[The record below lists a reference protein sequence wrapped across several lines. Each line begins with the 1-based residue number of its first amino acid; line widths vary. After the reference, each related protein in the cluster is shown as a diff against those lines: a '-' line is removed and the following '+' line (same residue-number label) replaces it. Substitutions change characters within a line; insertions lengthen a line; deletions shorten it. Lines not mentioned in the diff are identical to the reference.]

1 MDSEGSHTHQPQQ
14 QSEKIGRARR
24 RTPWIKS
31 FMHFC
36 TTIRRDAWASIRRW
50 SLARFLT
57 VGAIA
62 VSLLVLFILID
73 FPTLSSLRESADS
86 AGSGFMLLFWLGYV
100 FFTQFP
106 LPRTVWTV
114 ASGILYG
121 PWTGLLIALT
131 ALTASA
137 AISLLLV
144 RWLLGDWMA
153 PRLKHPAVSG
163 INYRLRKRGWLA
175 VASLRLI
182 AGVPFSLVNY
192 TAALTSIPFIPFVI
206 ATLIGSAPGT
216 VVGVLFGDTLIAGTN
231 PLVVVLL
238 AAIAV
243 VGIGGLIL
251 DARMPVQTRTVIK
264 SEV

>member
-1 MDSEGSHTHQPQQ
+1 MDSERTHSEHQPQTNKAAD
-14 QSEKIGRARR
+14 SRR
-24 RTPWIKS
+24 RTPWLRS
-31 FMHFC
+31 FVHFC
-36 TTIRRDAWASIRRW
+36 ATIRRDAWDSIRRW
-50 SLARFLT
+50 SLARMLT

-62 VSLLVLFILID
+62 VGLVVLFIVID
-73 FPTLSSLRESADS
+73 FPTLTSLRESAES
-86 AGSGFMLLFWLGYV
+86 AGRGFMILFWLGYV

-121 PWTGLLIALT
+121 PWVGLIIALT

-153 PRLKHPAVSG
+153 PRLKHPAVAG

-192 TAALTSIPFIPFVI
+192 TAALTSIPFFPFVV
-206 ATLIGSAPGT
+206 ATLVGSAPGT

-231 PLVVVLL
+231 PLVIVLL

>member
-1 MDSEGSHTHQPQQ
+1 MDSDRTQSQQHQR
-14 QSEKIGRARR
+14 SDNSVRNTRR
-24 RTPWIKS
+24 GPWLKS
-31 FMHFC
+31 FLHFC
-36 TTIRRDAWASIRRW
+36 GTIRRDAWASIRRW
-50 SLARFLT
+50 SLARILT
-57 VGAIA
+57 VAGIAIA
-62 VSLLVLFILID
+62 LLVLFIVID
-73 FPTLSSLRESADS
+73 FPTLTSLREAADS
-86 AGSGFMLLFWLGYV
+86 AGSGFMVLFWLGYV

-121 PWTGLLIALT
+121 PWIGLLIALT

-144 RWLLGDWMA
+144 RWLLGHWMA

-192 TAALTSIPFIPFVI
+192 TAALTSIPFFPFVL
-206 ATLIGSAPGT
+206 ATLLGSAPGT

-231 PLVVVLL
+231 PLVIVLL

-264 SEV
+264 SEP